1 MYLTRNLVQPLP
13 SFRLKIPLVRESQ
26 GSYQTQQRLPGCP
39 RMPVSL
45 QLRQYQQQAITSW
58 FANNGRGTL
67 KMATGSGKTLTALAI
82 ACELYQQINLQV
94 LLVVCPYRHLV
105 TQWARECEKFNLQ
118 PILAFENLRS
128 WQNQLSTQIYNL
140 RSGSQRFVTVIT
152 TNSTLI
158 GDGFQSQ
165 LKYFP
170 DRTLIIGDEAHNLG
184 SPKLEESLPRRVG
197 LRLALS
203 ATPERYFDDGGTQS
217 LFDYFGPVLQPEFTL
232 QDAIAQG
239 ALVHYLY
246 HPILVELTEAES
258 IAYLKLTKRI
268 GRCLATRLSESTLL
282 YRERDNRATGN
293 FEDNED
299 LKPLLMQRA
308 RLIGAAENKLTAL
321 RELMTSRRE
330 TTHTLFYCSD
340 GSQEMGERSSLRQ
353 LKAVA
358 KILGVELGYKVSTY
372 TAQTSLE
379 ERELLR
385 CQFESGKLQG
395 LVAIRCLDEGVD
407 IPAIQTAVILS
418 SSGNPRQFIQRR
430 GRVLR
435 PHPGKKRATIF
446 DMIVLP
452 PDLDRNTLEVERNL
466 LKKEL
471 RRFVEFADLADNAG
485 EARMK
490 LLALQKRYGLLD
502 I

>member
-1 MYLTRNLVQPLP
+1 MPPYLPLRP
-13 SFRLKIPLVRESQ
+13 
-26 GSYQTQQRLPGCP
+26 YQ
-39 RMPVSL
+39 
-45 QLRQYQQQAITSW
+45 RQAMNNW
-58 FANNGRGTL
+58 FAHNGRGTL
-67 KMATGSGKTLTALAI
+67 KMATGSGKTITALAI
-82 ACELYQQINLQV
+82 VCELYQQIDLQV

-105 TQWARECEKFNLQ
+105 TQWARECEKFNLH
-118 PILAFENLRS
+118 PILAFENVHT
-128 WQNQLSTQIYNL
+128 WQSQVSAAIYNL
-140 RSGSQRFVTVIT
+140 RSGTQRFLTVIT
-152 TNSTLI
+152 TNSTFI

-170 DRTLIIGDEAHNLG
+170 PKTLIIGDEAHNLG
-184 SPKLEESLPRRVG
+184 SPKLEENLPRHVG

-203 ATPERYFDDGGTQS
+203 ATPERYFDDDGTQS
-217 LFDYFGPVLQPEFTL
+217 LFNYFGLVLQPEFTL
-232 QDAIAQG
+232 KDAIAQG

-246 HPILVELTEAES
+246 YPILVELTEAES
-258 IAYLKLTKRI
+258 ISYLKLTKKI
-268 GRCLATRLSESTLL
+268 GRSLL
-282 YRERDNRATGN
+282 YRQRENSSSEN
-293 FEDNED
+293 WENHED

-308 RLIGAAENKLTAL
+308 RLIGAASNKLTAL
-321 RELMTSRRE
+321 YDLMVTRKN

-340 GSQEMGERSSLRQ
+340 GSQEPGDYSSLHQ

-358 KILGVELGYKVSTY
+358 KILGVDLGYRISTY
-372 TAQTSLE
+372 TARTPLKQ
-379 ERELLR
+379 REILR
-385 CQFESGKLQG
+385 SQFENGQLQG

-435 PHPGKKRATIF
+435 PHIGKQRATIF

-452 PDLDRNTLEVERNL
+452 PDLDRETIEVERNL
-466 LKKEL
+466 LKREL

-485 EARMK
+485 EARIK
-490 LLALQKRYGLLD
+490 LLHLQKRYGLLD